1 MNFTLKKSGSTNML
15 TTFQVV
21 DNAGDIRGTINVPL
35 GAESDLTRHWTD
47 ETRNRRR
54 PSRKSKARASR
65 RPERKAPPGGGKA
78 SEGLSSKQES
88 GKRGRKAAP

>member
-47 ETRNRRR
+47 EPETGGAPQAAAKRRD
-54 PSRKSKARASR
+54 PAA
-65 RPERKAPPGGGKA
+65 
-78 SEGLSSKQES
+78 GLGQKILAA
-88 GKRGRKAAP
+88 GKRNPKLFDKRAVLRGC